1 MKFITYCLAL
11 FTLFTAVACGKKEA
25 SMDDRV
31 TKIESKAHYK
41 CIENILYER
50 IGGDVW
56 VEKGVKCRVEP

>member
-25 SMDDRV
+25 SMEDRV
-31 TKIESKAHYK
+31 AKVESRAQWK
-41 CIENILYER
+41 CIENVLYER

-56 VEKGVKCRVEP
+56 VEKGTKCRVEP